1 MAQNTNDI
9 KRTLIIQSSSGF
21 PGLEWFL
28 MDGDH
33 ECDSGALGPDAPTF
47 EHAGWAL
54 AALADELYESV
65 QAWHRIVIT
74 DSLSALRQLIAGVEV
89 EYNDQD
95 VTITVPA

>member
-1 MAQNTNDI
+1 
-9 KRTLIIQSSSGF
+9 
-21 PGLEWFL
+21 
-28 MDGDH
+28 
-33 ECDSGALGPDAPTF
+33 
-47 EHAGWAL
+47 
-54 AALADELYESV
+54 LYESL